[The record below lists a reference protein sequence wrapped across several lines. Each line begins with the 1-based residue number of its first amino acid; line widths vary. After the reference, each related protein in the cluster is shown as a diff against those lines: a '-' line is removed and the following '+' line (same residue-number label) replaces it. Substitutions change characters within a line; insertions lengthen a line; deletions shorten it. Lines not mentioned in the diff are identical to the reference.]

1 MSLVKLRFLHKPWLP
16 NPIQTQNEQNSMF
29 LGLSQL
35 NNGTQFLSLV
45 AIIDSYH
52 NFEPQNPLNCA

>member
-1 MSLVKLRFLHKPWLP
+1 MIHKYIENVSGKITIL
-16 NPIQTQNEQNSMF
+16 QNEENSMF